1 MEENV
6 NLLDYVW
13 PMNWKFIGV
22 TNGKVQTANK
32 WVDGNYSKNMWIMV
46 GIINIHH
53 NFINFNC
60 FIHQRSFPVLA
71 TLNQWWLGCID
82 LK

>member
-22 TNGKVQTANK
+22 TNGKVLTANK

-53 NFINFNC
+53 NFINFN
-60 FIHQRSFPVLA
+60 
-71 TLNQWWLGCID
+71 
-82 LK
+82 